1 MKYYIYLIFVILLI
15 SCEDETDVK
24 SDIDRLRM
32 ERTHLYKETN
42 KLTTKISSLSDS
54 IKVLSEE
61 ANILNIKKTGR
72 KPIFMVKIKLKQ
84 SRISLSISEH
94 VKDDM
99 NAIEFELPVDE
110 EFYKSIK
117 VNTQIV
123 DDFRV
128 GSFIMNGS
136 IGSWNMTVID
146 KYVK

>member
-1 MKYYIYLIFVILLI
+1 MKYYIYLIFAILLI
-15 SCEDETDVK
+15 SCENETDVK

-32 ERTHLYKETN
+32 ERTQLYKETN

-61 ANILNIKKTGR
+61 VNILNTKKSGC

-84 SRISLSISEH
+84 SRMSLSISEH

-99 NAIEFELPVDE
+99 NAIEFELPVNE
-110 EFYKSIK
+110 EFYNSVQ
-117 VNTQIV
+117 VNTKIV
-123 DDFRV
+123 DEFRA
-128 GSFIMNGS
+128 GSFIVNGCIS
-136 IGSWNMTVID
+136 NWDMIVID